1 MSDCAHIWKS
11 VGAIH
16 RITGIASE
24 TRHAHVCDCCDALGV
39 RRRVS
44 NRKSQ
49 VVPLAEASVWYA
61 AAAWN
66 AERSKALDRF
76 LEELD

>member
-1 MSDCAHIWKS
+1 MDDCTHVWKS
-11 VGAIH
+11 VGSIH

-24 TRHAHVCDCCDALGV
+24 ARHANVCDHCGALGV

-49 VVPLAEASVWYA
+49 IVALTEESAWYS
-61 AAAWN
+61 AAAWS
-66 AERSKALDRF
+66 AGQSKF
-76 LEELD
+76 QEE

>member
-1 MSDCAHIWKS
+1 MNDCKHAWSS
-11 VGAIH
+11 VGSIH

-24 TRHAHVCDCCDALGV
+24 TRHANVCDHCGALGV

-49 VVPLAEASVWYA
+49 VVTLTEASAWYS
-61 AAAWN
+61 AAAWS
-66 AERSKALDRF
+66 AEQSKALTRF
-76 LEELD
+76 LEEE

>member
-1 MSDCAHIWKS
+1 MDDCTHAWKS
-11 VGAIH
+11 VGSIH

-24 TRHAHVCDCCDALGV
+24 TRHANVCDHCGALGV

-49 VVPLAEASVWYA
+49 IFPLSEASAWYS
-61 AAAWN
+61 AAAWS
-66 AERSKALDRF
+66 AERSKELARF
-76 LEELD
+76 LEENE

>member
-1 MSDCAHIWKS
+1 MDDCTHDWS
-11 VGAIH
+11 SLGPVH

-24 TRHAHVCDCCDALGV
+24 ARHANVCDHCGALGV

-49 VVPLAEASVWYA
+49 IVPLTKASAWYS
-61 AAAWN
+61 AAAWSV
-66 AERSKALDRF
+66 EQSKALERF
-76 LEELD
+76 LEENA